1 MSNIYLKVTIATLS
15 KLRFSGFKNL
25 ITRSVFGKLQ
35 LTQKSLNFKTSC
47 YNLKIISLGLKLC
60 VAFLFSFERN
70 YDVIKSQNPCIL
82 LNKKIN
88 FNEDKT
94 KSKMKNST
102 YDFREMNLVL
112 QLI

>member
-35 LTQKSLNFKTSC
+35 LTQKSLNFKTC

-70 YDVIKSQNPCIL
+70 YDVLKSQSPCIL
-82 LNKKIN
+82 LNKTIN

-94 KSKMKNST
+94 ESKTKNST
-102 YDFREMNLVL
+102 YGFREMNLLL